1 MIARGIEVKLI
12 RLVFLILE
20 AKFGDNPKN
29 LDFFCISISKGGKG
43 IQNLVQFKIHGI

>member
-20 AKFGDNPKN
+20 AKFGDNPQRDK
-29 LDFFCISISKGGKG
+29 
-43 IQNLVQFKIHGI
+43 